1 MSAPSDAAVE
11 AARQKLLID
20 GCLTCHGARDYQQM
34 LANLTDTQAR
44 CTELL
49 LETRAQR
56 EELAA
61 LRTELA
67 EAVALKD
74 AFVHELQLASTGGL
88 LLPGWWC
95 PCEATDTSPGILN
108 GAGRELRAT
117 CRACGAAKP

>member
-11 AARQKLLID
+11 AARQKLLLD
-20 GCLTCHGARDYQQM
+20 GCLTCHGARDYKQM
-34 LANLTDTQAR
+34 LANLTEVQAR

-56 EELAA
+56 EELTA
-61 LRTELA
+61 LRAELA

-74 AFVHELQLASTGGL
+74 AFVHELQLAAAGGL

-95 PCEATDTSPGILN
+95 PCEATDTCRGFFN
-108 GAGRELRAT
+108 GSAKEVLAT